1 MASTTEDSLTL
12 TLPRKQE
19 STLFRTQNS
28 QTTEGNTV
36 VTDAPRTDFAN
47 LLASA
52 YLRYTEQGSQLNEQ
66 ESVQSFVTLH
76 QLHHDLAEE
85 AERYLNAEIPF
96 VFEGQ
101 PIQPLLLNFAA
112 YRITQASRQYLAET
126 LQDKSSE
133 EIAALKNKIQRHQ
146 AEYDAILHHV

>member
-12 TLPRKQE
+12 TLPKKQE
-19 STLFRTQNS
+19 SSLFRTPKA
-28 QTTEGNTV
+28 TITADGTEL
-36 VTDAPRTDFAN
+36 PRTDFAN

-52 YLRYTEQGSQLNEQ
+52 YLRYTEQGLDEQ

-76 QLHHDLAEE
+76 QLHNDLAEE
-85 AERYLNAEIPF
+85 AEKYLNAEIPF

-126 LQDKSSE
+126 LQDKPLE
-133 EIAALKNKIQRHQ
+133 EITMLKQKIQRYQ
-146 AEYDAILHHV
+146 SEYDAILKHV